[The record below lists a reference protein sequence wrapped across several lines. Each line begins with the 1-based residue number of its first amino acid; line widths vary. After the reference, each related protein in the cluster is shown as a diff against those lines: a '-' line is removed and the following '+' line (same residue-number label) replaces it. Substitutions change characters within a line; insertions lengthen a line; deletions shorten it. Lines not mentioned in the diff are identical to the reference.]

1 MSPLTGWES
10 FYVITGSAAGA
21 LTGLTF
27 VVMTFVAQPKA
38 GSSTPHVAAFNTP
51 TVVHFCVAL
60 LVSAMLTAPWPA
72 LSQLALLLGLSGLA
86 GMAYAGLVVLRL
98 SRLTAYHPDWE
109 DWLWYAIF
117 PLAAYAALV
126 AAAILLPANPAR
138 TLFGIGAITLVLLFI
153 GIHNSWDI
161 VTYVAVGRSQ
171 SHDESRD

>member
-1 MSPLTGWES
+1 MSLLTGWES

-60 LVSAMLTAPWPA
+60 FVSAMLTAPWPA
-72 LSQLALLLGLSGLA
+72 LSQVALLAGLSGLS
-86 GMAYAGLVVLRL
+86 GIAYAAVVALRL
-98 SRLTAYHPDWE
+98 SRLTAYRPDWE

-117 PLAAYAALV
+117 PIIAYTTLV
-126 AAAILLPANPAR
+126 VAAILLPASPVP

-171 SHDESRD
+171 SHDEIRD